1 MILFVWFGWLK
12 WFFFYAKAFW
22 FHVLFFTNTW
32 DCLLLLESCSENI
45 YLYLYMEEF
54 YCCLFFP
61 HSVDNLSS
69 MGSLLCPGNYMHES
83 QGLARRCFFFFL
95 YFFLFC
101 LKWYTLFSNLS
112 YHLLR
117 QKFDLHFSKHYGWE
131 DFKLVRSWTYLCDI
145 SIIQMLWI

>member
-83 QGLARRCFFFFL
+83 QGLARRCFFFFFISF
-95 YFFLFC
+95 YSVSNGIHFLAIY
-101 LKWYTLFSNLS
+101 LIIYYAKNLICIS
-112 YHLLR
+112 LNIMDGKIL
-117 QKFDLHFSKHYGWE
+117 
-131 DFKLVRSWTYLCDI
+131 SWSEVEHIYVI
-145 SIIQMLWI
+145 FQ